1 MNHNA
6 SLFNCVNPK
15 EDMKLKNMPIIKS
28 VVGLTCLFFLV
39 LSVEAQVNIETLRRL
54 DSKPGWY
61 NDITLSL
68 TYQSGNTDLLRFKSS
83 LRSDYWFNRYH
94 TFGIATLQHGEQG
107 GKLYTDKGFIH
118 LRGARSIIERL
129 GVEMF
134 LQKQF
139 NESILLRDRN
149 LAGGGVRISAL
160 KQRTNKKNTG
170 LNLYLGVGG
179 MWENETINDE
189 GHGEVETNIIRSTN
203 YISAT
208 WRTDDR
214 FSVVITG
221 YYQPYIQR
229 LSDFRVLSESR
240 LEFHVTKR
248 VSVNTR
254 LNIRYDSEPPTDVE
268 AHDLEIVNGLSY
280 KF

>member
-1 MNHNA
+1 MQITNIH
-6 SLFNCVNPK
+6 
-15 EDMKLKNMPIIKS
+15 IIKYA
-28 VVGLTCLFFLV
+28 VGLTCLFV
-39 LSVEAQVNIETLRRL
+39 STVSAEGQVNIETLRRL
-54 DSKPGWY
+54 ESKQGWY

-83 LRSDYWFNRYH
+83 LRSDYWFDSYH
-94 TFGIATLQHGEQG
+94 TFGIVTFQQGKQG

-118 LRGARSIIERL
+118 LRGARSITKYL

-149 LAGGGVRISAL
+149 LVGGGLRISAL
-160 KQRTNKKNTG
+160 KQRTDKKNTG
-170 LNLYLGVGG
+170 VNLYLGIGG
-179 MWENETINDE
+179 MWENEIINDK
-189 GHGEVETNIIRSTN
+189 GHGEVETSIIRSTN
-203 YISAT
+203 YISAA
-208 WRTDDR
+208 WRIDKR
-214 FSVVITG
+214 FTVVVTG
-221 YYQPYIQR
+221 YFQPYTQR
-229 LSDFRVLSESR
+229 FSDFRVLSESR
-240 LEFHVTKR
+240 LEFHVTKT
-248 VSVNTR
+248 VSINTR

>member
-1 MNHNA
+1 M
-6 SLFNCVNPK
+6 CR
-15 EDMKLKNMPIIKS
+15 IKY
-28 VVGLTCLFFLV
+28 VVGLACLFV
-39 LSVEAQVNIETLRRL
+39 LTANAKAQVNIETLRRL

-83 LRSDYWFNRYH
+83 LRSDYWFNKYH

-107 GKLYTDKGFIH
+107 GKLYTDKGFVH
-118 LRGARSIIERL
+118 LRGARSIAERL
-129 GVEMF
+129 SVEMF

-149 LAGGGVRISAL
+149 LAGGGIRISVL
-160 KQRTNKKNTG
+160 KQRTDTKNTG
-170 LNLYLGVGG
+170 LNLYLGIGG
-179 MWENETINDE
+179 MWENETINDKQ
-189 GHGEVETNIIRSTN
+189 HGEIETNIMRSTN
-203 YISAT
+203 YISAA
-208 WRTDDR
+208 WRVDKR

-221 YYQPYIQR
+221 YFQPYTQR

-240 LEFHVTKR
+240 FDFHITKT
-248 VSVNTR
+248 VSINTR
-254 LNIRYDSEPPTDVE
+254 LNIRYDSEPPTEVE
-268 AHDLEIVNGLSY
+268 AHDLEIVNGLSF

>member
-1 MNHNA
+1 
-6 SLFNCVNPK
+6 
-15 EDMKLKNMPIIKS
+15 MKIANMHIIKY
-28 VVGLTCLFFLV
+28 VVGLTCLFFLIA
-39 LSVEAQVNIETLRRL
+39 SAQAQVNIETLRRL
-54 DSKPGWY
+54 DSKRGWY

-68 TYQSGNTDLLRFKSS
+68 TYQSGNTDLLRFTSS
-83 LRSDYWFNRYH
+83 LRSDYWFDKYH
-94 TFGIATLQHGEQG
+94 TFGIATLQQGEQG

-118 LRGARSIIERL
+118 LRGARSIIEYL

-149 LAGGGVRISAL
+149 LAGGGMRISAL
-160 KQRTNKKNTG
+160 KQSKTTKNGTG
-170 LNLYLGVGG
+170 LNLYLGVGA
-179 MWENETINDE
+179 MWENETINDK
-189 GHGEVETNIIRSTN
+189 GHGEIDTNIIRSTN

-208 WRTDDR
+208 WRIDKQ

-229 LSDFRVLSESR
+229 FSDFRVLSESR
-240 LEFHVTKR
+240 FEFHVTEK
-248 VSVNTR
+248 VSINTR
-254 LNIRYDSEPPTDVE
+254 LNLRYDSEPPTDVE
-268 AHDLEIVNGLSY
+268 PHDLEIVNGLSY

>member
-1 MNHNA
+1 
-6 SLFNCVNPK
+6 
-15 EDMKLKNMPIIKS
+15 MKITNMQIIRY

-39 LSVEAQVNIETLRRL
+39 ASARAQVNIETLRRL

-83 LRSDYWFNRYH
+83 LRSDYWFGKYH
-94 TFGIATLQHGEQG
+94 TFGIATLQQGEQG

-118 LRGARSIIERL
+118 LRGARSIIEHL
-129 GVEMF
+129 GIEIF

-139 NESILLRDRN
+139 NESILLQDRN
-149 LAGGGVRISAL
+149 LAGGGLRISAL
-160 KQRTNKKNTG
+160 KQRTDKKNTG
-170 LNLYLGVGG
+170 MNLYLGIGG
-179 MWENETINDE
+179 MWENETINDK

-203 YISAT
+203 YISAA
-208 WRTDDR
+208 WRIDKR
-214 FSVVITG
+214 FAVVVTG
-221 YYQPYIQR
+221 YYQPYTR
-229 LSDFRVLSESR
+229 RFSDFRILSESR
-240 LEFHVTKR
+240 LEVHVTKT
-248 VSVNTR
+248 VSINIR

>member
-1 MNHNA
+1 MSPSYESKYQEH
-6 SLFNCVNPK
+6 
-15 EDMKLKNMPIIKS
+15 MKTKNMHMIKF

-39 LSVEAQVNIETLRRL
+39 GGAQAQVNIETLRRL

-61 NDITLSL
+61 NDINLSL

-83 LRSDYWFNRYH
+83 LRSDYWFDKYH

-118 LRGARSIIERL
+118 LRGARSIYEHL

-149 LAGGGVRISAL
+149 LAGGGIRISVL
-160 KQRTNKKNTG
+160 KQRTNTKNTG
-170 LNLYLGVGG
+170 LNLYLGIGA
-179 MWENETINDE
+179 MWENEVINDDQH
-189 GHGEVETNIIRSTN
+189 GHMETNIIRSTN

-208 WRTDDR
+208 WHIDKR

-221 YYQPYIQR
+221 YYQPYTQR
-229 LSDFRVLSESR
+229 FSDFRVLSESR
-240 LEFHVTKR
+240 FEVHVTKR
-248 VSVNTR
+248 VSINTR
-254 LNIRYDSEPPTDVE
+254 LNLRYDSEPPTDVE
-268 AHDLEIVNGLSY
+268 PHDVEIVNGLSY

>member
-1 MNHNA
+1 MRITNDIRKYA
-6 SLFNCVNPK
+6 
-15 EDMKLKNMPIIKS
+15 
-28 VVGLTCLFFLV
+28 VGLTYLFVLV
-39 LSVEAQVNIETLRRL
+39 VNAEAQVNIETLRRL

-83 LRSDYWFNRYH
+83 LRSDYWFDKYH
-94 TFGIATLQHGEQG
+94 TFGIATLQQG
-107 GKLYTDKGFIH
+107 KQDGKLYTDKGFIH
-118 LRGARSIIERL
+118 LRGARSIIDHL
-129 GVEMF
+129 GLEMF

-149 LAGGGVRISAL
+149 LAGGGLRISAL
-160 KQRTNKKNTG
+160 KQRTDTKNTG
-170 LNLYLGVGG
+170 LNLYLGIGG
-179 MWENETINDE
+179 MWENETINDKQ
-189 GHGEVETNIIRSTN
+189 HGEIETNIIRSTN
-203 YISAT
+203 YVSAT
-208 WRTDDR
+208 WRIDKR

-229 LSDFRVLSESR
+229 LSDFRVISESR
-240 LEFHVTKR
+240 LEFHVTKT
-248 VSVNTR
+248 VSINTR

-280 KF
+280 RF

>member
-1 MNHNA
+1 M
-6 SLFNCVNPK
+6 C
-15 EDMKLKNMPIIKS
+15 IIKYA
-28 VVGLTCLFFLV
+28 VGLIYLLV
-39 LSVEAQVNIETLRRL
+39 FATSVEAQVNIETLRQL

-83 LRSDYWFNRYH
+83 LRSDYWFDRYH
-94 TFGIATLQHGEQG
+94 TFGIVTFQQGEQG

-118 LRGARSIIERL
+118 LRGARSVTEHL

-149 LAGGGVRISAL
+149 LAGGGMRISVL
-160 KQRTNKKNTG
+160 KQRMITKNGTG
-170 LNLYLGVGG
+170 LNLYLGIGA
-179 MWENETINDE
+179 MWENETINDKQ
-189 GHGEVETNIIRSTN
+189 HGEVETDIIRSTN

-208 WRTDDR
+208 WRIDER
-214 FSVVITG
+214 FTVVVTG
-221 YYQPYIQR
+221 YCQPYLQR
-229 LSDFRVLSESR
+229 FSDFRVLSESHF
-240 LEFHVTKR
+240 EFRVTKT

-254 LNIRYDSEPPTDVE
+254 LNVRYDSEPPTDVE

-280 KF
+280 RF

>member
-1 MNHNA
+1 MR
-6 SLFNCVNPK
+6 
-15 EDMKLKNMPIIKS
+15 IIRYAVGFIYL
-28 VVGLTCLFFLV
+28 VVFAT
-39 LSVEAQVNIETLRRL
+39 SAKAQINIETLRRL

-83 LRSDYWFNRYH
+83 LRSDYWFDKYH
-94 TFGIATLQHGEQG
+94 TFGIATLQQGEQG

-118 LRGARSIIERL
+118 LRGARSIIENL

-160 KQRTNKKNTG
+160 KQRTDTKNTG
-170 LNLYLGVGG
+170 LNLYLGIGA
-179 MWENETINDE
+179 MWENETINDKQ
-189 GHGEVETNIIRSTN
+189 HGEVDTNIIRSTN
-203 YISAT
+203 YISAA
-208 WRTDDR
+208 WHIDNR

-229 LSDFRVLSESR
+229 FSDFRVLSESR
-240 LEFHVTKR
+240 FEFHVTKT
-248 VSVNTR
+248 VSITTR
-254 LNIRYDSEPPTDVE
+254 LNLRYDSEPPTSVE

>member
-1 MNHNA
+1 MQITR
-6 SLFNCVNPK
+6 
-15 EDMKLKNMPIIKS
+15 IIKYA
-28 VVGLTCLFFLV
+28 VGLTCLFV
-39 LSVEAQVNIETLRRL
+39 LAVSAKAQVNIETLRRL

-61 NDITLSL
+61 NDIALSL

-83 LRSDYWFNRYH
+83 LRSDYWFDRYH
-94 TFGIATLQHGEQG
+94 TFGIVTFQQGKQG

-118 LRGARSIIERL
+118 IRGARSIIKRL
-129 GVEMF
+129 GVEIF

-139 NESILLRDRN
+139 NESILLQDRN
-149 LAGGGVRISAL
+149 LAGGGLRISAL
-160 KQRTNKKNTG
+160 KQRTDTKNTG
-170 LNLYLGVGG
+170 LNLYLGIGG
-179 MWENETINDE
+179 MWENETINDKQ
-189 GHGEVETNIIRSTN
+189 HGEIETSIIRSTN
-203 YISAT
+203 YISAA
-208 WRTDDR
+208 WHIDNR

-229 LSDFRVLSESR
+229 FSDFRVLSESR
-240 LEFHVTKR
+240 FDFHVTKT

-254 LNIRYDSEPPTDVE
+254 LNIRYDSDPPTDVE

>member
-1 MNHNA
+1 
-6 SLFNCVNPK
+6 
-15 EDMKLKNMPIIKS
+15 MKIAHMHIIKY
-28 VVGLTCLFFLV
+28 VVSLACLFVFTV
-39 LSVEAQVNIETLRRL
+39 SAKAQVNIETLRRL

-61 NDITLSL
+61 NNISLSL

-83 LRSDYWFNRYH
+83 LRSDYWFGKYH
-94 TFGIATLQHGEQG
+94 TFGIATLQQGEQG

-118 LRGARSIIERL
+118 LRGARSIVEHL

-149 LAGGGVRISAL
+149 LAGGGMRISAL
-160 KQRTNKKNTG
+160 KQRTDKKNMG
-170 LNLYLGVGG
+170 LNLYVGIG
-179 MWENETINDE
+179 AMWENETINDK
-189 GHGEVETNIIRSTN
+189 GHGKVKTNIIRSTN

-208 WRTDDR
+208 WRIDKR

-221 YYQPYIQR
+221 YYQPYTQR
-229 LSDFRVLSESR
+229 FSDFRVLSESR
-240 LEFHVTKR
+240 FEFHITEK
-248 VSVNTR
+248 VSINTR
-254 LNIRYDSEPPTDVE
+254 LNLRYDSEPPTDVE
-268 AHDLEIVNGLSY
+268 THDLEIVNGLSY

>member
-1 MNHNA
+1 MH
-6 SLFNCVNPK
+6 
-15 EDMKLKNMPIIKS
+15 IIRYG
-28 VVGLTCLFFLV
+28 VGLTCLFFLV
-39 LSVEAQVNIETLRRL
+39 VNAKAQVNIETLRRL
-54 DSKPGWY
+54 DSKLGWY

-83 LRSDYWFNRYH
+83 VRSDYWFGKYH
-94 TFGIATLQHGEQG
+94 TFGIATLQQGEQG
-107 GKLYTDKGFIH
+107 GRLYTDKGFIH
-118 LRGARSIIERL
+118 LRGARSIIEHL

-149 LAGGGVRISAL
+149 LAGAGIRISAL
-160 KQRTNKKNTG
+160 KQRNDKKNTG
-170 LNLYLGVGG
+170 LNLYLGIGA
-179 MWENETINDE
+179 MWENETINDK
-189 GHGEVETNIIRSTN
+189 GHGEVETNIVRSTN

-208 WRTDDR
+208 WRIDNR

-221 YYQPYIQR
+221 YFQPYTQR
-229 LSDFRVLSESR
+229 VSDFRVLSESR
-240 LEFHVTKR
+240 FEFHVTKT
-248 VSVNTR
+248 VSLNTR
-254 LNIRYDSEPPTDVE
+254 LNIRYDSEPPTDIE

>member
-1 MNHNA
+1 MR
-6 SLFNCVNPK
+6 
-15 EDMKLKNMPIIKS
+15 IIKYA
-28 VVGLTCLFFLV
+28 VGLIYLLV
-39 LSVEAQVNIETLRRL
+39 LAMSAKAQVNIETLRRL

-83 LRSDYWFNRYH
+83 LRSDYWFDKYH
-94 TFGIATLQHGEQG
+94 TFGIATLQQGEQG
-107 GKLYTDKGFIH
+107 GKLYTDKGFVH
-118 LRGARSIIERL
+118 LRGARSVSEHL

-149 LAGGGVRISAL
+149 LAGGGLRISAL
-160 KQRTNKKNTG
+160 KQRTDTKNTG
-170 LNLYLGVGG
+170 LNLYLGIGG
-179 MWENETINDE
+179 MWENETINDKQ
-189 GHGEVETNIIRSTN
+189 HGEIETSIIRSTN
-203 YISAT
+203 YISAA
-208 WRTDDR
+208 WRIDNR

-229 LSDFRVLSESR
+229 FSDFRVISESR
-240 LEFHVTKR
+240 FDFHVTKT

-254 LNIRYDSEPPTDVE
+254 LNIRYDSEPPTGVE

>member
-1 MNHNA
+1 MR
-6 SLFNCVNPK
+6 
-15 EDMKLKNMPIIKS
+15 IIRYAVGFIYL
-28 VVGLTCLFFLV
+28 VVFAT
-39 LSVEAQVNIETLRRL
+39 SAKAQINIETLRRL
-54 DSKPGWY
+54 DSKQGWY

-83 LRSDYWFNRYH
+83 LRSDYWFDKYH
-94 TFGIATLQHGEQG
+94 TFGIATLQQGEQG

-118 LRGARSIIERL
+118 LRGARFIIEHL

-149 LAGGGVRISAL
+149 LAGGGLRISAL
-160 KQRTNKKNTG
+160 KQRTDTKNTG
-170 LNLYLGVGG
+170 LNLYLGIGG
-179 MWENETINDE
+179 MWENETINDKQ
-189 GHGEVETNIIRSTN
+189 HGEIETSIIRSTN
-203 YISAT
+203 YISAA
-208 WRTDDR
+208 WRIDNR

-229 LSDFRVLSESR
+229 FSDFRVISESR
-240 LEFHVTKR
+240 LEFHVTKT
-248 VSVNTR
+248 VSINTR
-254 LNIRYDSEPPTDVE
+254 LNIRYDSEPPTGVE

-280 KF
+280 RF